1 MEKCC
6 WIQNSTKM
14 LTIFNINLY
23 ERNATIFISEH
34 YSPLTGCLACI
45 LLAYWLFISTYEAH
59 INALFCMTM
68 DQLHNGPWEKKKII
82 IMTLFNDSSLLG
94 QSSDIIDVC
103 ALLSSASEQGEHHTH
118 ASIMAEDCP
127 GREEI
132 SEWSHYFVLF
142 AHKSILIAL

>member
-1 MEKCC
+1 MWLTCLTFMQVWVSLGTCC
-6 WIQNSTKM
+6 TKQYCIRIRSYFWIVINGEMLAEFKTAQKM

-68 DQLHNGPWEKKKII
+68 DQLHNGPWEKIKKI
-82 IMTLFNDSSLLG
+82 IMTLFNDFFSSGTVL
-94 QSSDIIDVC
+94 
-103 ALLSSASEQGEHHTH
+103 
-118 ASIMAEDCP
+118 
-127 GREEI
+127 R
-132 SEWSHYFVLF
+132 HYRRMC
-142 AHKSILIAL
+142 IAFLC

>member
-1 MEKCC
+1 MEKC
-6 WIQNSTKM
+6 WLNSNSTKNAYY
-14 LTIFNINLY
+14 FNINLY

-82 IMTLFNDSSLLG
+82 IMTLFNDFFSSGTVL
-94 QSSDIIDVC
+94 
-103 ALLSSASEQGEHHTH
+103 
-118 ASIMAEDCP
+118 
-127 GREEI
+127 R
-132 SEWSHYFVLF
+132 HYRRMC
-142 AHKSILIAL
+142 IAFLC